1 MIRRLI
7 GIVNDRLP
15 GSLFARG
22 SLRLLVGTAV
32 AVPIYNLLVVMP
44 DRSIFDWFKVP
55 LCVVFALCAALTS
68 IPAGASLR
76 HNLDQETRL
85 HRAVGTYFL
94 FLALFIFQALAFPAL
109 EATWE
114 SSQPTFIAAGT
125 LVAVEALVLSYLKK
139 IAWDRAVKLT
149 GDSVAHG

>member
-44 DRSIFDWFKVP
+44 DRSISDWFKVP
-55 LCVVFALCAALTS
+55 LCVVFELMGWM
-68 IPAGASLR
+68 P
-76 HNLDQETRL
+76 
-85 HRAVGTYFL
+85 
-94 FLALFIFQALAFPAL
+94 P
-109 EATWE
+109 
-114 SSQPTFIAAGT
+114 SSG
-125 LVAVEALVLSYLKK
+125 VV
-139 IAWDRAVKLT
+139 
-149 GDSVAHG
+149 